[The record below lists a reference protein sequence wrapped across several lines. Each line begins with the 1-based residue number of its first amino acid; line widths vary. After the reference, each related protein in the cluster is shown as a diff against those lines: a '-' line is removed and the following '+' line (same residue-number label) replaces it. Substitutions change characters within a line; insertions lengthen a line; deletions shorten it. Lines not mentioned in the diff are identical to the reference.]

1 MTKRLIVGIAGAS
14 GVIYGIRM
22 LEVLKNRGIE
32 THLIISEA
40 GKLNIRI
47 ETDYD
52 VDEVLSMADFT
63 YTNKDIAAS
72 VASGSFLTMG
82 MVVAPCTVKT
92 LSGIANS
99 YNENLLTRA
108 ADVQLK
114 EKRKLALMFR
124 ETPLHIGHLKLL
136 TRAAE
141 MGAHI
146 VPPVPAFYH
155 HPKTIDD
162 IINQSVGKILDYMGI
177 EHDLFKRW
185 DNAELDKL
193 VNKPRKPEEKLIA
206 IK

>member
-14 GVIYGIRM
+14 GVIYGVRM
-22 LEVLKNRGIE
+22 LEVLRHTDIE
-32 THLIISEA
+32 THLIISDA

-47 ETDYD
+47 ETSYD
-52 VDEVLSMADFT
+52 VDTVLSMADVA

-72 VASGSFLTMG
+72 VASGSFQTMG
-82 MVVAPCTVKT
+82 MVIAPCTVKT

-99 YNENLLTRA
+99 YTENLLIRA

-124 ETPLHIGHLKLL
+124 ETPLHIGHLRLL
-136 TRAAE
+136 TQAAQ

-162 IINQSVGKILDYMGI
+162 IINQSVGKVMDYIGI
-177 EHDLFKRW
+177 AHNLFKRW
-185 DNAELDKL
+185 DNSAL
-193 VNKPRKPEEKLIA
+193 EKL
-206 IK
+206 KSERN